1 MNILIESGSP
11 KNIKE
16 RSQSEQEVYRLLT
29 QLNLPFERAD
39 HDALFSME
47 SYSEIEKTLKTKVPK
62 NLFLCNRQ
70 KTKFYLL
77 LMPGEKT
84 FKTKELSNQI
94 NSARLSFASEEDLQQ
109 RLHCYKGST
118 SLFGLLFDEQK
129 EVNLLID
136 KDLLTEET
144 LSFHPCE
151 NTSTIKLKTKDIL
164 NILLPALKEKYTDV
178 ALTGK

>member
-16 RSQSEQEVYRLLT
+16 RSQKEQEIYKLLN
-29 QLNLPFERAD
+29 QCNLSYERAD
-39 HDALFSME
+39 HDALFTME
-47 SYSEIEKTLKTKVPK
+47 SYFEIEKALKTRVPK

-77 LMPGEKT
+77 LMPGDKT

-94 NSARLSFASEEDLQQ
+94 NSARLSFASEEDLQKY
-109 RLHCYKGST
+109 LNCYKGST
-118 SLFGLLFDEQK
+118 SLFGLLFDAKK
-129 EVNLLID
+129 EVSLLID
-136 KDLLTEET
+136 KDLLNEET

-151 NTSTIKLKTKDIL
+151 NTSTIKMKTKDIL
-164 NILLPALKEKYTDV
+164 EILLPTLKEKFTSV
-178 ALTGK
+178 VLVGK